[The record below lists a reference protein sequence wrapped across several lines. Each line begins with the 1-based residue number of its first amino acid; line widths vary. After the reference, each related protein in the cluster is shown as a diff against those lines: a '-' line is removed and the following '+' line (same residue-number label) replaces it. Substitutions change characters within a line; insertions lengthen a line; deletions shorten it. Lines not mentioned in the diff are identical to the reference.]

1 MLPHRFTNFEI
12 QNYYQN
18 EPKFSSAYSRKK
30 LSKTRDGAY
39 IINLD
44 KYESIGVH
52 WIAQYMEAETA
63 TYFDSSGVEHI
74 PKEVRKF
81 IGNKHIITSI
91 YGMQAYNSIMY

>member
-1 MLPHRFTNFEI
+1 
-12 QNYYQN
+12 
-18 EPKFSSAYSRKK
+18 
-30 LSKTRDGAY
+30 
-39 IINLD
+39 
-44 KYESIGVH
+44 
-52 WIAQYMEAETA
+52 MEAETA